1 MKHCQ
6 NCGVE
11 LNDDANFCA
20 SCGYA
25 ANPIQNNSSAPNSK
39 SSVNSQSNNTVDPTQ
54 ILAKRCKIYGIL
66 IIVTAALNILSI
78 VFLFWGL
85 YDLYWGF
92 KWLEIG
98 KKIPKLTEKE
108 IVKVA
113 ESYSR
118 TSTIILY
125 FIFNLM
131 FLGPIGGI
139 ATFIYYCVAISG
151 FIKANKSYFESLEQE
166 QA

>member
-6 NCGVE
+6 NCGKE
-11 LNDDANFCA
+11 LHDDANFCVN
-20 SCGYA
+20 CGYA
-25 ANPIQNNSSAPNSK
+25 ANPISNNSAIENTEYNVK
-39 SSVNSQSNNTVDPTQ
+39 SQANNTIDPTQ

-66 IIVTAALNILSI
+66 IIVTAAFNILSI
-78 VFLFWGL
+78 VFLLLGL

-92 KWLEIG
+92 RWLETG
-98 KKIPKLTEKE
+98 KQIPKLTEKE
-108 IVKVA
+108 IVKVT

-118 TSTIILY
+118 TSTIIIY
-125 FIFNLM
+125 FIFNLF

-151 FIKANKSYFESLEQE
+151 FIKANKSYFESLEQK